1 MYALQNSAR
10 YGGRFTHRPNYGMY
24 AVYGGN
30 FMSWLRRTG
39 RRLFDVI
46 RPNIRRA
53 APALGPALI
62 GDKKSRD
69 ELKSIGRD
77 TLRNVGKEAKN
88 ILQEESKRLA
98 NTIADKI
105 RARLNRNR
113 SQQQQQVESSM
124 GGTTTGGSRFGG
136 NDPLLSLNAM
146 IDIKTKPEGST
157 INNPIISSQH
167 DNITSTGYSSYTD
180 SVMTKKRSNTQGG
193 GGIRKALSGRLNKKY
208 AEQHPLGIDKTNII
222 EPRPKDVRKAEITN
236 ATKYGGKKL
245 NKNPSKKP
253 SKKTGRMTAE
263 EFINSSKSLRFI

>member
-30 FMSWLRRTG
+30 FMSWLRKTG
-39 RRLFDVI
+39 KRLFDVVK
-46 RPNIRRA
+46 PNVKKA

-62 GDKKSRD
+62 GDQKSRD

-113 SQQQQQVESSM
+113 SQQQQVETSM

-180 SVMTKKRSNTQGG
+180 SVMTKKPSMGGMTKRSNAQGG

-222 EPRPKDVRKAEITN
+222 EPRPKDVRKAKITN
-236 ATKYGGKKL
+236 ATKYGG
-245 NKNPSKKP
+245 KKP

>member
-30 FMSWLRRTG
+30 FMSWLRKTG
-39 RRLFDVI
+39 KRLFDVVK
-46 RPNIRRA
+46 PNIKKA
-53 APALGPALI
+53 APAFGPALI
-62 GDKKSRD
+62 GDQKSRD

-77 TLRNVGKEAKN
+77 TLRNIGKEAKN

-113 SQQQQQVESSM
+113 SQQQTE
-124 GGTTTGGSRFGG
+124 TTTGGSRFGG
-136 NDPLLSLNAM
+136 KDPLLSLNAM

-180 SVMTKKRSNTQGG
+180 SVMTKKPSMGGMTKRSNAQGG

-245 NKNPSKKP
+245 SKKP

>member
-30 FMSWLRRTG
+30 FMSWLRKTG
-39 RRLFDVI
+39 KRLFDVVK
-46 RPNIRRA
+46 PNIKKA

-62 GDKKSRD
+62 GDQKSRD

-77 TLRNVGKEAKN
+77 TLRNIGKEAKN

-113 SQQQQQVESSM
+113 SQQQQVETSM
-124 GGTTTGGSRFGG
+124 GETTTGGSRFGG

-180 SVMTKKRSNTQGG
+180 SVMTKKPSMGG

-222 EPRPKDVRKAEITN
+222 EPRPKDVRKAKITN
-236 ATKYGGKKL
+236 ATKYGG
-245 NKNPSKKP
+245 KKP